1 MGSLTVNKIDR
12 LYWMGRYAERV
23 NTTLRFMMK
32 YYDDLIDGN
41 PMPHAEFCKRLTL
54 PDVYKSDSEFA
65 YSYIFNKENPDSLMT
80 AADRMLG
87 NGMTLRETITSG
99 TLSYL
104 QLAVNYLIAA
114 SKSESPL
121 IEIQKTIDS
130 IMAFRGSFDDNVDD
144 ETIRDIIKG
153 GCNVEKLSLFLR
165 LGYPDK
171 LCMKELNKLINRVKK
186 MQFRTRSSSF
196 AEILKVSDPSDN
208 ATLPSD
214 RTELINAVEE
224 LFEI

>member
-12 LYWMGRYAERV
+12 LFWMGRYAERV
-23 NTTLRFMMK
+23 NTTLRFMME

-41 PMPHAEFCKRLTL
+41 PMPHQEFCKRLTL
-54 PDVYKSDSEFA
+54 PDIYKSDSDFA
-65 YSYIFNKENPDSLMT
+65 YSYIFDKENPDSLMT

-87 NGMTLRETITSG
+87 NGMTLRETISSG

-104 QLAVNYLIAA
+104 QLAVNYLVAA
-114 SKSESPL
+114 SMSESPL
-121 IEIQKTIDS
+121 IEIQQVIDS
-130 IMAFRGSFDDNVDD
+130 IMAFRGSFDDNVED
-144 ETIRDIIKG
+144 EAIRDIIKS

-171 LCMKELNKLINRVKK
+171 LCMREINKLINRIKRIQVP
-186 MQFRTRSSSF
+186 TRSKAF

-208 ATLPSD
+208 GALPND

>member
-23 NTTLRFMMK
+23 NTTLRFMME
-32 YYDDLIDGN
+32 YYDNLIDGH
-41 PMPHAEFCKRLTL
+41 PMPHEEFCKRLTL
-54 PDVYKSDSEFA
+54 PDVYKSDIDFA
-65 YSYIFNKENPDSLMT
+65 YSYIFDKENPDSLMT

-87 NGMTLRETITSG
+87 NGMTLRETISSG

-114 SKSESPL
+114 SNSESPL
-121 IEIQKTIDS
+121 IEIQEVIDA
-130 IMAFRGSFDDNVDD
+130 IMAFRGSFDDNVED
-144 ETIRDIIKG
+144 ENIRDIIKC
-153 GCNVEKLSLFLR
+153 GCNVEKLSLYLR
-165 LGYPDK
+165 LGQDDK
-171 LCMKELNKLINRVKK
+171 LCMKELNKLLNRSRKTDFK
-186 MQFRTRSSSF
+186 TRSSAL

-208 ATLPSD
+208 ASLPED

-224 LFEI
+224 LFVV